1 MTFNLS
7 TIEAQLKLLSWR
19 DTQLQSIT
27 AQFEGAWPG
36 LELAIKNHVASMSL
50 WGVTR
55 AHYDIGPIAG
65 EIIVPWAEEQGRIA
79 AARAEEGLAEILA
92 SAPHGAL
99 SDYASTALPAIA
111 GVSLLAASV
120 LVVPAVVSYATVA
133 SVSFVVFTTTTVSTP
148 ILLVGGAAIAALSMT
163 GTKALGHATDRIR
176 SHFEDRLTRYART
189 VVFGDG
195 LAPSARCLL
204 NDTQAIVL
212 RAGQTS
218 LETF

>member
-1 MTFNLS
+1 MTSNLS

-27 AQFEGAWPG
+27 AQFEAAWPG
-36 LELAIKNHVASMSL
+36 LELAIKDHVASMSL
-50 WGVTR
+50 WGVGR
-55 AHYDIGPIAG
+55 AHYDIRPIAG

-111 GVSLLAASV
+111 GVGLLAASV
-120 LVVPAVVSYATVA
+120 LAVPAVVSYATVA

-176 SHFEDRLTRYART
+176 SHLEDRLTRHART

-218 LETF
+218 LETV